1 MLFQS
6 IEQNTDN
13 PVIEKSEEEFHPI
26 LETPQDDKPLVGE
39 HDKDI
44 PLPQTDQNNITP
56 LNDENVYEKQAQ
68 AINDFVNSDLTKIK
82 EDVPLSKDKK
92 IDFSQKPHD
101 DIKSE
106 NKMVEFKDNEIK
118 KKRNTSP
125 LIIVMIFIILVLIGV
140 IVWINRDFITYLIGR
155 F

>member
-1 MLFQS
+1 M
-6 IEQNTDN
+6 
-13 PVIEKSEEEFHPI
+13 
-26 LETPQDDKPLVGE
+26 ETPQDDRLLVDD
-39 HDKDI
+39 HDKD
-44 PLPQTDQNNITP
+44 PSLPQTDQNNITP
-56 LNDENVYEKQAQ
+56 LNDENVYKKQAQ

-92 IDFSQKPHD
+92 IDFSQKSHD

-106 NKMVEFKDNEIK
+106 NKAVEFKDNEIK

-125 LIIVMIFIILVLIGV
+125 LIIVMILIILALIGV